1 LEGFLT
7 MRLSISKSK
16 NATSLYVIQS
26 IYENGKRSTK
36 VVEKLGTHAEL
47 LQKLD
52 GRDPIEWAK
61 LYIEELNKKEKEQSR
76 EVIVKYSPSKVIPKD
91 QQHLFNGGYLFLQWI
106 YHELNLHKVSAKISK
121 KYKFSFDLNAILSR
135 LLYGRILFPSSKLAT
150 YKHSSKFIEQTDF
163 ELHHMYRALEV
174 ISKEMDFIQSSLY
187 SNSLKISKRNTGILY
202 YDCTNYFFEIE
213 QEAGLKQY
221 GPSKEH
227 RPNPIIQMGLF
238 MDGDGVPLA
247 FSLNSSNTNE
257 QITLK
262 PLEQKIL
269 SDFKLSKFVV
279 FSDAGLASEKNR
291 RFNNEGE
298 RAFITTQ
305 SIKKLKKHLKEWSL
319 DSKGW
324 HLIDRDK
331 TYDIAQLDKEIYKDK
346 CFFKERWIKENG
358 LEQKLIVTYSIKYKN
373 YQRQIRNSQI
383 ERARKLLDSNPTKIS
398 KNNQNDY
405 KRFIKK
411 TSCTSDGE
419 IADNELYA
427 LNNEIIVAEEAYD
440 GFYAVCTN
448 LEGSVQEIIRIN
460 QRRWEIEECFR
471 IMKSEF
477 KARPVYLSREDRIK
491 AHFTTCF
498 MSLIIYRLLERKL
511 GNKFTC
517 SEIINGLKEM
527 NFYEIKGEGY
537 IPTYKRT
544 DFTDALHG
552 VFGFRTDYEIIKKIQ
567 LKKILNACK
576 K

>member
-1 LEGFLT
+1 
-7 MRLSISKSK
+7 MRLSISTSK

-26 IYENGKRSTK
+26 VYENGKRSTK
-36 VVEKLGTHAEL
+36 VAEKLGTLTEL
-47 LQKLD
+47 QQKLN

-61 LYIEELNKKEKEQSR
+61 SYIEELNQKEKERLR
-76 EVIVKYSPSKVIPKD
+76 EVIVKYSPSKLISKD
-91 QQHLFNGGYLFLQWI
+91 QQHFFNGGYLFLKQI
-106 YHELNLHKVSAKISK
+106 YHELNLHKVSAVISK
-121 KYKFSFDLNAILSR
+121 KYKFSFDLNAVLSR

-163 ELHHMYRALEV
+163 ELQHVYRALEI
-174 ISKEMDFIQSSLY
+174 ISKEMDFIQASLY

-213 QEAGLKQY
+213 QEDGLKQY
-221 GPSKEH
+221 GASKEH

-238 MDGDGVPLA
+238 MDGDGIPLA
-247 FSLNSSNTNE
+247 FSLNSGNTNE
-257 QITLK
+257 QVTLK

-269 SDFKLSKFVV
+269 TDFELSKFVV
-279 FSDAGLASEKNR
+279 CTDAGLASEKNR

-324 HLIDRDK
+324 HLADHDK
-331 TYDIAQLDKEIYKDK
+331 TYDIAQLDEETYKDK

-383 ERARKLLDSNPTKIS
+383 ERAQKLLNSNPTKIS
-398 KNNQNDY
+398 KSNQNDY

-419 IADNELYA
+419 IASNELYA
-427 LNNEIIVAEEAYD
+427 LNTETIVAEEAYD

-448 LEGSVQEIIRIN
+448 LEGSAQEIIRIN
-460 QRRWEIEECFR
+460 QRRWEIEECFW

-498 MSLIIYRLLERKL
+498 MSLIIYRLLEKKL

-517 SEIINGLKEM
+517 SEIINGLREM

-537 IPTYKRT
+537 LPTYTRT
-544 DFTDALHG
+544 DFTDALHET
-552 VFGFRTDYEIIKKIQ
+552 FGFRTDYEIIKKTQ
-567 LKKILNACK
+567 MKKFLSMVK

>member
-1 LEGFLT
+1 

-26 IYENGKRSTK
+26 VYDNDKRSTK
-36 VVEKLGTHAEL
+36 VVEKLGTVAEL
-47 LQKLD
+47 QQKLN

-61 LYIEELNKKEKEQSR
+61 SYIEELNKIEKEQSR
-76 EVIVKYSPSKVIPKD
+76 EVLVRYSPSKVISKD
-91 QQHLFNGGYLFLQWI
+91 QQHFFNGGYLFLQQI
-106 YHELNLHKVSAKISK
+106 YHELNLHKVSAEISK
-121 KYKFSFDLNAILSR
+121 KYKFTFDLNAVLSR

-150 YKHSSKFIEQTDF
+150 YQHSSKFIEQPDF
-163 ELHHMYRALEV
+163 ELQHVYRALEV

-187 SNSLKISKRNTGILY
+187 SNSLKISKRNTAILY

-213 QEAGLKQY
+213 QEEGLKQY
-221 GPSKEH
+221 GASKEH

-238 MDGDGVPLA
+238 MDGDGIPLA
-247 FSLNSSNTNE
+247 FSLSSGNTNE

-262 PLEQKIL
+262 PLEEKIL

-279 FSDAGLASEKNR
+279 CTDAGLASEKNR
-291 RFNNEGE
+291 KFNNEGE

-324 HLIDRDK
+324 HLTDHDK
-331 TYDIAQLDKEIYKDK
+331 TYDIAQLDEETYKDK

-383 ERARKLLDSNPTKIS
+383 ERAQKILDTNPTKIS
-398 KNNQNDY
+398 KSNQNDY

-419 IADNELYA
+419 IANNELYA
-427 LNNEIIVAEEAYD
+427 LNNETIVAEEAYD

-448 LEGSVQEIIRIN
+448 LEGSAQEIIRIN
-460 QRRWEIEECFR
+460 QQRWEIEECFR

-498 MSLIIYRLLERKL
+498 MSLIMYRLLEKKL

-517 SEIINGLKEM
+517 SEVINGLREM

-537 IPTYKRT
+537 IPTYTRT
-544 DFTDALHG
+544 DFTDALHES
-552 VFGFRTDYEIIKKIQ
+552 FGFRTDYEIIKKTQ
-567 LKKILNACK
+567 MKKILSMTK

>member
-1 LEGFLT
+1 

-16 NATSLYVIQS
+16 NATSLYAIQS
-26 IYENGKRSTK
+26 VYKNGKRSTK
-36 VVEKLGTHAEL
+36 VVEKLGTLAEL
-47 LQKLD
+47 QQKLN

-61 LYIEELNKKEKEQSR
+61 SYIEELNKKEKELSR
-76 EVIVKYSPSKVIPKD
+76 EVIVKYSPSKLIPKD
-91 QQHLFNGGYLFLQWI
+91 QQHFFNGGYLFLQQI
-106 YHELNLHKVSAKISK
+106 YHELNLHKVSALISK

-150 YKHSSKFIEQTDF
+150 YKHSSRFIEQTDF
-163 ELHHMYRALEV
+163 QLQHVYRALE
-174 ISKEMDFIQSSLY
+174 IFSKEMDFIQSSLY
-187 SNSLKISKRNTGILY
+187 SSSLKISKRNTGILY

-213 QEAGLKQY
+213 QEEGLKQY
-221 GPSKEH
+221 GASKEH

-238 MDGDGVPLA
+238 MDGDGIPLA
-247 FSLNSSNTNE
+247 FSLNSGNTNE
-257 QITLK
+257 QVTLK

-279 FSDAGLASEKNR
+279 CTDAGLASEKNR
-291 RFNNEGE
+291 KFNNEGE

-324 HLIDRDK
+324 HLADHDK
-331 TYDIAQLDKEIYKDK
+331 TYDIAQLDEEAHKDK

-383 ERARKLLDSNPTKIS
+383 QRAQKLLDSNPTKIS

-405 KRFIKK
+405 KRFVKK
-411 TSCTSDGE
+411 TSYTSDGE
-419 IADNELYA
+419 IAGNELYA
-427 LNNEIIVAEEAYD
+427 LNTEIIVAEEAYD

-448 LEGSVQEIIRIN
+448 LEGSAQEIIRIN
-460 QRRWEIEECFR
+460 QQRWEIEECFR

-498 MSLIIYRLLERKL
+498 MSLIIYRLLEKKL

-517 SEIINGLKEM
+517 NEIINGLREM

-537 IPTYKRT
+537 IPTYTRT
-544 DFTDALHG
+544 DFTDALHEI
-552 VFGFRTDYEIIKKIQ
+552 FGFRTDYEIIKKAQ
-567 LKKILNACK
+567 MKKILSMVK